1 MLAERVGPI
10 VSCDGLPIPNRNR
23 SGTTARSTIPAAMTT
38 TKRIAILTGGGDVPG
53 LNAVIKSVVYR
64 ATEAGYDVLGLRRG
78 WEALTH
84 VQPERNDDGGSGY
97 LLPLDRNNT
106 RTIDRTGGTMLH
118 TSRTNPRKTRAG
130 GLPSWLPESDRA
142 RYEVADGVFDL
153 TPIVLD
159 HLDALGVNV
168 LVTIGGDDTLS
179 YSQVLADAGVALM
192 AIPKTMD
199 NDVQGTE
206 YCIGFS
212 TAITRAKE
220 AINRQRTTLGSHERI
235 GVFRIFGRDA
245 GFSALYTAY
254 VTSGRCV
261 IPEAP
266 YDLDALAALLADDHR
281 NNPSHY
287 SFVITAEGAIWQ
299 GATLTDVGEADA
311 FGHRHKANVGE
322 ALAEELRRRTGVE
335 TLASE
340 LTYDLRSGEP
350 DSIDSMV
357 ATTFANVAMDLIAD
371 GVTGR
376 MVAIQDGKY
385 AHTALPDPALGPRK
399 VDVPAMYNASRF
411 RPRYDGKLGDP
422 MLLVGL
428 D

>member
-1 MLAERVGPI
+1 
-10 VSCDGLPIPNRNR
+10 
-23 SGTTARSTIPAAMTT
+23 MTT
-38 TKRIAILTGGGDVPG
+38 TKRIGILTGGGDVPG

-64 ATEAGYDVLGLRRG
+64 ATDAGYEVLGIRRG
-78 WEALTH
+78 WEGLTH
-84 VQPERNDDGGSGY
+84 VRPGSEPDPNY
-97 LLPLDRNNT
+97 LRPLDRINT
-106 RTIDRTGGTMLH
+106 RTIERTGGTILH
-118 TSRTNPRKTRAG
+118 TSRTNPRKMRVA
-130 GLPSWLPESDRA
+130 GLPPWMDEQTRETFA
-142 RYEVADGVFDL
+142 VGDGVYDL
-153 TPIVLD
+153 TPRVLD
-159 HLDALGVNV
+159 NLSALGVQ
-168 LVTIGGDDTLS
+168 LMVTIGGDDTLS
-179 YSQVLADAGVALM
+179 YSQVLVNSGVPLV

-199 NDVQGTE
+199 NDVRGTE

-254 VTSGRCV
+254 VTSARCV

-266 YDLDALAALLADDHR
+266 YDIDALSALLASDHR
-281 NNPSHY
+281 DNPSHY
-287 SFVITAEGAIWQ
+287 AFVITAEGAIWK
-299 GATLTDVGEADA
+299 GAQMSDVGDADA
-311 FGHRHKANVGE
+311 FGHRHKANVGD
-322 ALAEELRRRTGVE
+322 ALAYELRARTGIE

-357 ATTFANVAMDLIAD
+357 ATTFANVAMDLVD
-371 GVTGR
+371 GGITGR

-399 VDVPAMYNASRF
+399 VDVPAMYNVARF

>member
-1 MLAERVGPI
+1 
-10 VSCDGLPIPNRNR
+10 
-23 SGTTARSTIPAAMTT
+23 
-38 TKRIAILTGGGDVPG
+38 
-53 LNAVIKSVVYR
+53 
-64 ATEAGYDVLGLRRG
+64 
-78 WEALTH
+78 
-84 VQPERNDDGGSGY
+84 
-97 LLPLDRNNT
+97 
-106 RTIDRTGGTMLH
+106 
-118 TSRTNPRKTRAG
+118 
-130 GLPSWLPESDRA
+130 
-142 RYEVADGVFDL
+142 
-153 TPIVLD
+153 
-159 HLDALGVNV
+159 
-168 LVTIGGDDTLS
+168 
-179 YSQVLADAGVALM
+179 M

-254 VTSGRCV
+254 VTSARCV

-266 YDLDALAALLADDHR
+266 YDLDALARLLAADHAA
-281 NNPSHY
+281 NPSHY
-287 SFVITAEGAIWQ
+287 AFVITAEGAIWQ
-299 GATLTDVGEADA
+299 GAQMSDVGEADA

-322 ALAEELRRRTGVE
+322 ALADELRARTGIE

-357 ATTFANVAMDLIAD
+357 ATTFANVAMDLSRTASR
-371 GVTGR
+371 GR

-385 AHTALPDPALGPRK
+385 AHTGLPDPALGPRE
-399 VDVPAMYNASRF
+399 VDVPVMYNAERF

>member
-1 MLAERVGPI
+1 M
-10 VSCDGLPIPNRNR
+10 
-23 SGTTARSTIPAAMTT
+23 STP
-38 TKRIAILTGGGDVPG
+38 KRIAVLTGGGDVPG

-78 WEALTH
+78 WEGLTH
-84 VQPERNDDGGSGY
+84 VQPELPDGGGSGY
-97 LLPLDRNNT
+97 LRPLDRINT
-106 RTIDRTGGTMLH
+106 RTIERTGGTILH
-118 TSRTNPRKTRAG
+118 TSRTNPRKMRAQ
-130 GLPSWLPESDRA
+130 EAA
-142 RYEVADGVFDL
+142 R
-153 TPIVLD
+153 
-159 HLDALGVNV
+159 
-168 LVTIGGDDTLS
+168 
-179 YSQVLADAGVALM
+179 LADRGRSTPLRGRRRHVRPDAAGPRAHRGARDRRPRDDRRRRHAVLLAGPRRRRRSPLV

-254 VTSGRCV
+254 VTSARCV

-266 YDLDALAALLADDHR
+266 YDLDALAKLLAADHAA
-281 NNPSHY
+281 NPSHY
-287 SFVITAEGAIWQ
+287 AFVITAEGAIWR
-299 GATLTDVGEADA
+299 GAKVSDIGEADA

-322 ALAEELRRRTGVE
+322 ALAYELRARTGIE

-357 ATTFANVAMDLIAD
+357 ATTFANVAMDLIED
-371 GVTGR
+371 GVSGR

-385 AHTALPDPALGPRK
+385 AHTTLPDPTLGPRK
-399 VDVPAMYNASRF
+399 VDVPVMYNAKRF

>member
-1 MLAERVGPI
+1 M
-10 VSCDGLPIPNRNR
+10 
-23 SGTTARSTIPAAMTT
+23 STP
-38 TKRIAILTGGGDVPG
+38 KRIGIMTGGGDVPG

-78 WEALTH
+78 WEGLTH
-84 VQPERNDDGGSGY
+84 VQPDLPDGGGSGY
-97 LLPLDRNNT
+97 LRPLDRINT
-106 RTIDRTGGTMLH
+106 RTIDRTGGTILH
-118 TSRTNPRKTRAG
+118 TSRTNPRKIAG
-130 GLPSWLPESDRA
+130 ANLPPWFSAEDRA
-142 RYEVADGVFDL
+142 RYLVQDDRYDL
-153 TPIVLD
+153 TPLVLQ
-159 HLDALGVNV
+159 HLSDLGIDV
-168 LVTIGGDDTLS
+168 LITIGGDDTLS
-179 YSQVLADAGVALM
+179 YSQVLADAGVALV

-220 AINRQRTTLGSHERI
+220 SINRQRTTLGSHERI

-266 YDLDALAALLADDHR
+266 YDLDALAALLMADHAA
-281 NNPSHY
+281 NPSHY
-287 SFVITAEGAIWQ
+287 AFVITAEGAIWQ
-299 GATLTDVGEADA
+299 GATIRDVGEADS

-322 ALAEELRRRTGVE
+322 ALAYELRARTGIE

-357 ATTFANVAMDLIAD
+357 ATTFANVAMDLVEA
-371 GVTGR
+371 GTTGR

-385 AHTALPDPALGPRK
+385 AYTTLPDPALGPRK
-399 VDVPAMYNASRF
+399 VDVPVMYNAQRF

>member
-1 MLAERVGPI
+1 M
-10 VSCDGLPIPNRNR
+10 
-23 SGTTARSTIPAAMTT
+23 STP
-38 TKRIAILTGGGDVPG
+38 KRIGILTGGGDVPG

-78 WEALTH
+78 WEGLTH
-84 VQPERNDDGGSGY
+84 VQPSLPDGGGTGY
-97 LLPLDRNNT
+97 LRPLDRINT
-106 RTIDRTGGTMLH
+106 RTIDRTGGTILH
-118 TSRTNPRKTRAG
+118 TSRTNPRKVRGAN
-130 GLPSWLPESDRA
+130 LPPWFSAEDRA
-142 RYEVADGVFDL
+142 RYQVDDDRFDL
-153 TPIVLD
+153 TPLVIQ
-159 HLDALGVNV
+159 HLADLGVDV
-168 LVTIGGDDTLS
+168 LITIGGDDTLS
-179 YSQVLADAGVALM
+179 YSQVLADADIPLV

-266 YDLDALAALLADDHR
+266 YDLDALAALLMADHAA
-281 NNPSHY
+281 NPSHY
-287 SFVITAEGAIWQ
+287 AFVITAEGAIWK
-299 GATLTDVGEADA
+299 GAAVRDVGDADS

-322 ALAEELRRRTGVE
+322 ALAYELKARTGIE

-357 ATTFANVAMDLIAD
+357 ATTFANVAMDLVEAGAI
-371 GVTGR
+371 GR
-376 MVAIQDGKY
+376 MVAIRDGKY
-385 AHTALPDPALGPRK
+385 AHTTLPDPRLGPRK
-399 VDVPAMYNASRF
+399 VDVPVMYNAQRF

>member
-1 MLAERVGPI
+1 
-10 VSCDGLPIPNRNR
+10 
-23 SGTTARSTIPAAMTT
+23 MTT
-38 TKRIAILTGGGDVPG
+38 SKRIAILTGGGDVPG

-64 ATEAGYDVLGLRRG
+64 ATEAGYDVLGIRRG
-78 WEALTH
+78 WEGLTH
-84 VQPERNDDGGSGY
+84 VRASGSGPDQDY
-97 LLPLDRNNT
+97 LMPLDRSNT
-106 RTIDRTGGTMLH
+106 RRIDRTGGTILH
-118 TSRTNPRKTRAG
+118 TSRTNPRKMRGAS
-130 GLPSWLPESDRA
+130 LPASLAEADRA
-142 RYEVADGVFDL
+142 RYATAEDRYDL
-153 TPIVLD
+153 TPLVLD
-159 HLDALGVNV
+159 NLDALGVTV

-179 YSQVLADAGVALM
+179 YSQVLANAGVALM

-254 VTSGRCV
+254 VTSARCV

-266 YDLDALAALLADDHR
+266 YDLDALAAMLKTDRED
-281 NNPSHY
+281 NPSHY
-287 SFVITAEGAIWQ
+287 AFVITAEGAIWQ
-299 GATLTDVGEADA
+299 GAQVGDVGEADA
-311 FGHRHKANVGE
+311 FGHRHKVDIGE
-322 ALAEELRRRTGVE
+322 VLAAELRVRTGIE

-350 DSIDSMV
+350 DSLDSMV
-357 ATTFANVAMDLIAD
+357 ATTFANVAMDLIEG

-385 AHTALPDPALGPRK
+385 AHAALPDPALGPRK
-399 VDVPAMYNASRF
+399 VDVPVMYNAARF